1 MRQLDPVELE
11 HVTGGSSDDPST
23 YIDSGMIPPHS

>member
-11 HVTGGSSDDPST
+11 HVTGGSDDPST
-23 YIDSGMIPPHS
+23 FIDSGTIPHS